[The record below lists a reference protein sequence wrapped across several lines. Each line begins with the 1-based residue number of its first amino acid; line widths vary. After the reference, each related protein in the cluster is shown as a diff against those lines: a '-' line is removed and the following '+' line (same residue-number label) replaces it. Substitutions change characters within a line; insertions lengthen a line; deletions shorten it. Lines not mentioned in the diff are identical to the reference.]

1 MNRLTTD
8 GRKIHA
14 RESITLNGMTKDEL
28 RQHYIEI
35 FDRLQ
40 EYEAE
45 EECGQLVR
53 LPCGVG
59 DTVYAILDTL
69 SFPKGV
75 YECEIARF
83 IITRHGIAAALKVK
97 KGSVTYA
104 NIPVYEGDIFL
115 TREAAEAKLKD

>member
-40 EYEAE
+40 KYEVE
-45 EECGQLVR
+45 EECG
-53 LPCGVG
+53 
-59 DTVYAILDTL
+59 
-69 SFPKGV
+69 
-75 YECEIARF
+75 
-83 IITRHGIAAALKVK
+83 
-97 KGSVTYA
+97 
-104 NIPVYEGDIFL
+104 
-115 TREAAEAKLKD
+115 

>member
-40 EYEAE
+40 KYEVE

-75 YECEIARF
+75 YECEIVRF
-83 IITRHGIAAALKVK
+83 IVSRHGIAAALKAK
-97 KGSVTYA
+97 KGSITYA
-104 NIPVYEGDIFL
+104 NIPVYEDDIFL
-115 TREAAEAKLKD
+115 TREAAEAKLRE

>member
-40 EYEAE
+40 EYEVE
-45 EECGQLVR
+45 EECGKITASVSRGKMLLCESAADVAEVVR
-53 LPCGVG
+53 GKWICVTGTF
-59 DTVYAILDTL
+59 DTVA
-69 SFPKGV
+69 GV
-75 YECEIARF
+75 RMTAVTGYKCSVCGHSEIEKYPF
-83 IITRHGIAAALKVK
+83 CNCG
-97 KGSVTYA
+97 
-104 NIPVYEGDIFL
+104 
-115 TREAAEAKLKD
+115 AKMTD